1 MTESPMPHRDPA
13 ARPANVG
20 TAVRL
25 MYAALG
31 LSFISFLIDRSW
43 IPVNIAE
50 ARWPNWIFFGGVFF
64 ILFGLSFLLIYM
76 IGAGKNWV
84 RMIYLVLYIL
94 MILSLPFSMKPF
106 LQAVSNAP
114 ALGILE
120 LVQVVIQGI
129 ALVLVFQRDSSA
141 WFKAMKQARADFS
154 MHR

>member
-1 MTESPMPHRDPA
+1 MTVSSMQHLEPT
-13 ARPANVG
+13 ARPVSVG
-20 TAVRL
+20 TAVKL

-43 IPVNIAE
+43 IPVDIAE

-76 IGAGKNWV
+76 IGAGKNWA

-94 MILSLPFSMKPF
+94 MILSLPLSMKPF

-129 ALVLVFQRDSSA
+129 ALVLVFKRDSSA
-141 WFKAMKQARADFS
+141 WFKTMQRRVS
-154 MHR
+154 